1 MERTLRNGIL
11 LALCASLLPLYGCM
25 MEVSGIPVKNYRPP
39 AADMAQA
46 EQQRQEMLSE
56 ISKMSQVNENSV
68 FTERRGVPEYVIG
81 PGDVLTLNYWM
92 PYSSQSAVPQGQST
106 VEGFML
112 NTFNVVVRPDG
123 KITYSFGDDIP
134 VGGLTASEV
143 RERLLEGIRRYIR
156 NPRLEVL
163 VKEHKSKS
171 VLLFGQINNLQ
182 TGVSGPGK
190 YPLAG
195 KVTALD
201 LIVSAGGPITGRSG
215 GGGGG
220 GVAGAVA
227 RTDYWGA
234 ANGDMRNVE
243 LVRNGEKYTLNLYT
257 AMFRGDMS
265 QNVVLEA
272 GDVLTV
278 PEEPTFAQRVYV
290 FGQVNSPGI
299 FRLRDANDILTAI
312 AQTGGTT
319 PVAIKSDIKIIRGY
333 EAGQRR
339 PLVLSVNLDEILK
352 RGDLAQNVP
361 LQDGDLVYIPRM
373 VIGDINEFINN
384 INPLLNFT
392 TGRVTDFR
400 SAFWRDQSL
409 FKW

>member
-1 MERTLRNGIL
+1 MAMMRRNGVLMMICL
-11 LALCASLLPLYGCM
+11 MFLPLGGCM
-25 MEVSGIPVKNYRPP
+25 MEVRGIPVKTYRPP
-39 AADMAQA
+39 VADTALA
-46 EQQRQEMLSE
+46 EKQREEMLE
-56 ISKMSQVNENSV
+56 DVRKMSQAKENSV
-68 FTERRGVPEYVIG
+68 FTERRGVPEYVVG
-81 PGDVLTLNYWM
+81 PGDVLMLNYWM
-92 PYSSQSAVPQGQST
+92 PYSSYSAAPQGQGT

-134 VGGLTASEV
+134 VAGHTASEI
-143 RERLLEGIRRYIR
+143 REILLNSIRHYIR

-190 YPLAG
+190 YPLTG
-195 KVTALD
+195 KTTALD
-201 LIVSAGGPITGRSG
+201 LIISAGGPITGRSG

-220 GVAGAVA
+220 VTGAFA
-227 RTDYWGA
+227 RSDFWGA

-243 LVRNGEKYTLNLYT
+243 LVRNGKKYTLNLYT

-265 QNVVLEA
+265 QNVLLEA
-272 GDVLTV
+272 GDVITV

-290 FGQVNSPGI
+290 FGQVLSPGV

-319 PVAIKSDIKIIRGY
+319 PVAVSTDIKIVRGY
-333 EAGQRR
+333 VEGQRR
-339 PLVLSVNLDEILK
+339 PLVLSVNLEEILK
-352 RGDLAQNVP
+352 RGDLSQNVS

-384 INPLLNFT
+384 INPLLTFV
-392 TGRVTDFR
+392 TGRTTDFR
-400 SAFWRDQSL
+400 SAFWKDPNA

>member
-1 MERTLRNGIL
+1 
-11 LALCASLLPLYGCM
+11 
-25 MEVSGIPVKNYRPP
+25 
-39 AADMAQA
+39 
-46 EQQRQEMLSE
+46 
-56 ISKMSQVNENSV
+56 
-68 FTERRGVPEYVIG
+68 
-81 PGDVLTLNYWM
+81 
-92 PYSSQSAVPQGQST
+92 
-106 VEGFML
+106 ML

-134 VGGLTASEV
+134 VGGHTASEV
-143 RERLLEGIRRYIR
+143 REILLSSIRNYIR
-156 NPRLEVL
+156 NPRLEVI

-171 VLLFGQINNLQ
+171 ALLFGQINNLQ

-190 YPLAG
+190 YPLTG
-195 KVTALD
+195 KTTALD
-201 LIVSAGGPITGRSG
+201 LIVSAGGPIMGRSSG
-215 GGGGG
+215 GGGGSS
-220 GVAGAVA
+220 GAAA
-227 RTDYWGA
+227 RSDYWGA
-234 ANGDMRNVE
+234 ASGDMRNVE
-243 LVRNGEKYTLNLYT
+243 LVRNGKKYTLNLYT

-272 GDVLTV
+272 GDVITV

-290 FGQVNSPGI
+290 FGQVVSPGI

-333 EAGQRR
+333 EAGQKR

-384 INPLLNFT
+384 INPLLTFVS
-392 TGRVTDFR
+392 GRPADFR
-400 SAFWRDQSL
+400 TTFWKDPNS

>member
-1 MERTLRNGIL
+1 MAMKRRNGVLMMI
-11 LALCASLLPLYGCM
+11 CAILLPLYGCM
-25 MEVSGIPVKNYRPP
+25 MEVSGIPVKSYRPP
-39 AADMAQA
+39 AADVALF
-46 EQQRQEMLSE
+46 EKQRQEMLSDVG
-56 ISKMSQVNENSV
+56 KMSQIKENKV
-68 FTERRGVPEYVIG
+68 FTERRGVPEYIIG

-92 PYSSQSAVPQGQST
+92 PYSSYSTAPPGQGT
-106 VEGFML
+106 AEGFML
-112 NTFNVVVRPDG
+112 NTFNVAVRPDG

-134 VGGLTASEV
+134 VGGYTASEI
-143 RERLLEGIRRYIR
+143 REILLNSIRHYIR
-156 NPRLEVL
+156 NPRLEVI
-163 VKEHKSKS
+163 VKEHKSKN

-190 YPLAG
+190 YPLTG
-195 KVTALD
+195 KTTALD
-201 LIVSAGGPITGRSG
+201 LIISAGGPITGRSA
-215 GGGGG
+215 GGGG
-220 GVAGAVA
+220 GVTGAAA
-227 RTDYWGA
+227 RSDYWGA

-243 LVRNGEKYTLNLYT
+243 LVRNGKKYTLNLYT
-257 AMFRGDMS
+257 AMFRGDMG

-272 GDVLTV
+272 GDVVTV

-290 FGQVNSPGI
+290 FGQVMSPGV
-299 FRLRDANDILTAI
+299 FRLRDANDILTAL
-312 AQTGGTT
+312 AQTGGAT

-333 EAGQRR
+333 TEGQKR

-352 RGDLAQNVP
+352 RGDLAQNVS

-392 TGRVTDFR
+392 TGRTTDFR
-400 SAFWRDQSL
+400 SAFWKDPNA

>member
-1 MERTLRNGIL
+1 MAMKRRNG
-11 LALCASLLPLYGCM
+11 ALMMICAILLPLYGCV
-25 MEVSGIPVKNYRPP
+25 MEVSGIPVKSYRPP
-39 AADMAQA
+39 AADLALL
-46 EQQRQEMLSE
+46 EKQRQEMLAE
-56 ISKMSQVNENSV
+56 VSKMSQIKENNV
-68 FTERRGVPEYVIG
+68 FTERRGVPEYIIG

-92 PYSSQSAVPQGQST
+92 PYSSQSAAPRGQGT

-112 NTFNVVVRPDG
+112 NTFDVVVRPDG

-134 VGGLTASEV
+134 VGGHTASEV
-143 RERLLEGIRRYIR
+143 REMLLDGIRHYIR
-156 NPRLEVL
+156 NPRLEVI
-163 VKEHKSKS
+163 VKEHKSKN

-190 YPLAG
+190 YPLTG
-195 KVTALD
+195 KITALD

-215 GGGGG
+215 GGG
-220 GVAGAVA
+220 VSGAA
-227 RTDYWGA
+227 TRSDYWGA

-243 LVRNGEKYTLNLYT
+243 LVRNGKKYTLNLYT

-265 QNVVLEA
+265 QNVFLEN
-272 GDVLTV
+272 GDVITV

-299 FRLRDANDILTAI
+299 FRLRDANDVLTAI

-333 EAGQRR
+333 EEGQRR

-361 LQDGDLVYIPRM
+361 LHDGDLVYIPRM
-373 VIGDINEFINN
+373 IIGDINEFINN

-392 TGRVTDFR
+392 TGRPTDFR
-400 SAFWRDQSL
+400 SAFWKDPNS

>member
-1 MERTLRNGIL
+1 MKRRNGVLMMI
-11 LALCASLLPLYGCM
+11 CAILLPLYGCM
-25 MEVSGIPVKNYRPP
+25 IEVSGIPVKSYRPP
-39 AADMAQA
+39 AADSALHEKQL
-46 EQQRQEMLSE
+46 QEMLDE
-56 ISKMSQVNENSV
+56 VGKMSQIKENSV
-68 FTERRGVPEYVIG
+68 FTERRGVSEYVIG

-92 PYSSQSAVPQGQST
+92 PYSSNSAAPQGQST

-134 VGGLTASEV
+134 VGGHTASEV
-143 RERLLEGIRRYIR
+143 RELLLNSIRNYIR

-190 YPLAG
+190 YPLTG
-195 KVTALD
+195 KTTALD
-201 LIVSAGGPITGRSG
+201 LIVSAGGPIMGRSSG
-215 GGGGG
+215 GGGGSS
-220 GVAGAVA
+220 GAAA
-227 RTDYWGA
+227 RSDYWGA
-234 ANGDMRNVE
+234 ASGDMRNVE
-243 LVRNGEKYTLNLYT
+243 LVRNGKKYTLNLYT

-290 FGQVNSPGI
+290 FGQVMSPGI

-319 PVAIKSDIKIIRGY
+319 PVAINSDIKIIRGY
-333 EAGQRR
+333 EEGKRK

-384 INPLLNFT
+384 INPLLLFVS
-392 TGRVTDFR
+392 GRTTDFR
-400 SAFWRDQSL
+400 SAFWKDPNA

>member
-1 MERTLRNGIL
+1 MAMKRRNGVLMI
-11 LALCASLLPLYGCM
+11 CAILLPLCGCM
-25 MEVSGIPVKNYRPP
+25 MEVSGIPVKSYRPP
-39 AADMAQA
+39 AADSALL
-46 EQQRQEMLSE
+46 EKQRQEMLSDVRE
-56 ISKMSQVNENSV
+56 LSQVKENNV
-68 FTERRGVPEYVIG
+68 FTERRGVPEYIIG

-92 PYSSQSAVPQGQST
+92 PYSSYSASAAPQGQGT

-134 VGGLTASEV
+134 VGGHTASEV
-143 RERLLEGIRRYIR
+143 REILLSSIRNYIR
-156 NPRLEVL
+156 NPRLEVI

-171 VLLFGQINNLQ
+171 ALLFGQINNLQ

-190 YPLAG
+190 YPLTG
-195 KVTALD
+195 KTTALD
-201 LIVSAGGPITGRSG
+201 LIVSAGGPIMGRSSG
-215 GGGGG
+215 GGGGSS
-220 GVAGAVA
+220 GAAA
-227 RTDYWGA
+227 RSDYWGA
-234 ANGDMRNVE
+234 ASGDMRNVE
-243 LVRNGEKYTLNLYT
+243 LVRNGKKYTLNLYT

-272 GDVLTV
+272 GDVITV

-290 FGQVNSPGI
+290 FGQVVSPGI

-333 EAGQRR
+333 EAGQKR

-384 INPLLNFT
+384 INPLLTFVS
-392 TGRVTDFR
+392 GRPADFR
-400 SAFWRDQSL
+400 TTFWKDPNS

>member
-1 MERTLRNGIL
+1 MVMKRRNVVL
-11 LALCASLLPLYGCM
+11 LMICAILLPLYGCV
-25 MEVSGIPVKNYRPP
+25 MEVSGIPVKSYRPP
-39 AADMAQA
+39 AAESALL
-46 EQQRQEMLSE
+46 EKQRQEMLADVR
-56 ISKMSQVNENSV
+56 KMSQIKENSV
-68 FTERRGVPEYVIG
+68 FTEIRGVSEYIVG

-92 PYSSQSAVPQGQST
+92 PYSSHSAAPQGQGT

-123 KITYSFGDDIP
+123 NITYSFGDDIP
-134 VGGLTASEV
+134 VGGHTASEV
-143 RERLLEGIRRYIR
+143 REILLNSARHYIR
-156 NPRLEVL
+156 NPRLEVI

-171 VLLFGQINNLQ
+171 VLLLGQISNLQ

-190 YPLAG
+190 YPLTG
-195 KVTALD
+195 KTTALD
-201 LIVSAGGPITGRSG
+201 LIVSAGGPITGRSSGAGVTG
-215 GGGGG
+215 G
-220 GVAGAVA
+220 ATRSEYSLA
-227 RTDYWGA
+227 A

-243 LVRNGEKYTLNLYT
+243 LVRNGKKYTLNLYT

-278 PEEPTFAQRVYV
+278 PEEPTFAQRIYV
-290 FGQVNSPGI
+290 FGQVISPGI
-299 FRLRDANDILTAI
+299 FRLRDANDVLTAI

-333 EAGQRR
+333 EEGQRR

-392 TGRVTDFR
+392 TGQPTNFR
-400 SAFWRDQSL
+400 SAFWKDPNA